1 MVYENSLHNSKKRYI
16 KSKASRIAPILTKK
30 VIYIH
35 GGKLFHKRLINRWMV
50 GYRFGEFVWTRK
62 VAIYKVKQ
70 QKKKI

>member
-16 KSKASRIAPILTKK
+16 KSKASRITPILTKK